1 MSSETNLVKTFGRSL
16 LGNSVDPSLDISKLS
31 VDVLLEDSTLV
42 EGTPVIKSIRS
53 AGKIVMPVSDKLLCK
68 RLAAF
73 FQAFNSAGLSQVK
86 KDKHV
91 DNLSQDKNLDSEY
104 EQVLI
109 FIEQSSQL
117 LQAQFLGRTYAAY
130 WNGDFNWDRFQEL
143 AEANSR
149 MFIGDY
155 SVLQSA
161 ASGKTAALAN
171 GDHEAAIIRLASLGL
186 IFDLRE
192 KNSGISLTEFGIDF
206 STYLGLAKTVA
217 APAPAEVK
225 EKKETSEEEDPFE
238 GLILDKPIFE
248 KLKTDDE
255 PAKVEK
261 TAPAVV
267 EKKEEKEPAKP
278 ASAGVFAAAPSKPAE
293 ETPKAAP
300 DTSAF
305 KPIESK
311 KPAAEAPK
319 AVPVSSAF
327 KPIETKKPEPKAAP
341 KAASEPSPF
350 KAADKKPEAGLPKS
364 EPGASP
370 FKPIEKAKPKT
381 EAPKAAAPKAMP
393 DSSPFKPIET
403 KKPEPKA
410 PTAAAPKAVPDSSP
424 FKPIETKK
432 PEPKAPTAAAP
443 KAVPDS
449 SPFKPIETKKPEPK
463 AAPKTAEPS
472 PFKAI
477 DKKPETA
484 PAKVPSESS
493 PFKPLESSK
502 PAEAPKAA
510 TGASPFK
517 PAADAEAPKAA
528 DSSPFK
534 NALAKLEADQP
545 KPQRAA
551 DPSLF
556 HLTASTKQEVEE
568 SESKSGSSQF
578 KHMGLGNPDGESLQ
592 GSPKLGSYMSMD
604 SDGDSYQEQTKLGSY
619 SSLGSDDS
627 DEKLPQRTE
636 SPSHFFPMSQA
647 NSNAASHNGSDSS
660 PSPFKKPASAKPE
673 SEAPKTQSAPSPF
686 KPLDSGDSNGASQ
699 GTRSPFKPLGS

>member
-1 MSSETNLVKTFGRSL
+1 MSSETNLVKTFGKSL
-16 LGNSVDPSLDISKLS
+16 LGNSVDPLLDISKLS

-53 AGKIVMPVSDKLLCK
+53 SGKIVMPVSDKLLCK

-73 FQAFNSAGLSQVK
+73 LQAFNNAGLSQVK

-104 EQVLI
+104 EQVLV

-117 LQAQFLGRTYAAY
+117 LQAQFLGRAYAAY

-155 SVLQSA
+155 SVLHSA
-161 ASGKTAALAN
+161 ASGKKAALAS
-171 GDHEAAIIRLASLGL
+171 GRHEASIIRLASLGL

-192 KNSGISLTEFGIDF
+192 KDSGISLTEFGIDF
-206 STYLGLAKTVA
+206 STYLELAKTSS
-217 APAPAEVK
+217 APAPVNVK
-225 EKKETSEEEDPFE
+225 ETKDTDEEEDPFE
-238 GLILDKPIFE
+238 GLVLDKPVFE

-255 PAKVEK
+255 PAKEEK
-261 TAPAVV
+261 PSPAVV
-267 EKKEEKEPAKP
+267 EKKEEKAPVKP
-278 ASAGVFAAAPSKPAE
+278 SNTGVFAAAVSSKPEA

-305 KPIESK
+305 KPVEPK
-311 KPAAEAPK
+311 KPAAQAPK
-319 AVPVSSAF
+319 ATPETSAF
-327 KPIETKKPEPKAAP
+327 KPLETKKTEEQTP
-341 KAASEPSPF
+341 ASS
-350 KAADKKPEAGLPKS
+350 
-364 EPGASP
+364 
-370 FKPIEKAKPKT
+370 
-381 EAPKAAAPKAMP
+381 
-393 DSSPFKPIET
+393 
-403 KKPEPKA
+403 
-410 PTAAAPKAVPDSSP
+410 
-424 FKPIETKK
+424 
-432 PEPKAPTAAAP
+432 
-443 KAVPDS
+443 
-449 SPFKPIETKKPEPK
+449 
-463 AAPKTAEPS
+463 S

-484 PAKVPSESS
+484 SPKVSS
-493 PFKPLESSK
+493 ASGPFKPLESSK
-502 PAEAPKAA
+502 PADAHKPEP
-510 TGASPFK
+510 GASPFK
-517 PAADAEAPKAA
+517 PAADAEAPKVA

-534 NALAKLEADQP
+534 TALAKLEADQP

-568 SESKSGSSQF
+568 SESKSGSTPF
-578 KHMGLGNPDGESLQ
+578 KQHMGLGNPDGESLQ
-592 GSPKLGSYMSMD
+592 GTAKLGSYLSMD

-627 DEKLPQRTE
+627 GEKLPQRAE
-636 SPSHFFPMSQA
+636 SPSHFFPMSPA
-647 NSNAASHNGSDSS
+647 NSNPASHNGSDSS

-673 SEAPKTQSAPSPF
+673 SEAPKTQSSPSPF